1 MKKAFSFLLALSLIA
16 SFAIVS
22 TSASNVDVEEL
33 DFYAAE
39 GVSVSATDVT
49 EAVDLSA
56 CVAADLPLTAKSAAN
71 IDVEILDNY
80 AADGVIVSAVDATEP
95 VDLSAC
101 LVSDAVMGSGPVAR
115 STIHDLATGS
125 TSIDWDVGAESTVN
139 NTFNYKTNTQTI
151 KIHLVGNIGVSLT
164 VRLYNSR
171 GGLVGTVNR
180 DVGTFFGT
188 DYTFSNLTATETYH
202 FSVENNNPRDVHI
215 TGTVSQ

>member
-39 GVSVSATDVT
+39 GVSVSATD
-49 EAVDLSA
+49 
-56 CVAADLPLTAKSAAN
+56 
-71 IDVEILDNY
+71 
-80 AADGVIVSAVDATEP
+80 ATEP

-101 LVSDAVMGSGPVAR
+101 VASDAVMGSGPVAR

-202 FSVENNNPRDVHI
+202 FSVENNSPRDVHI